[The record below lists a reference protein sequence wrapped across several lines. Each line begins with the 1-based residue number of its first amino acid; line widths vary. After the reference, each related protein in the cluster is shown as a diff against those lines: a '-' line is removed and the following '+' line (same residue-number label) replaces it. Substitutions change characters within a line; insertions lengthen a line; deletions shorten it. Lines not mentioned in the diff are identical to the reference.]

1 MEVNTMPQR
10 KKLPSIP
17 DYINSGKNP
26 QNHFIQKSNPLLSLS
41 ETDMSLAEL
50 KILDVYL
57 DRIDSHDEEKRTVQF
72 EKGEIEEMLGIT
84 RILKPDLEKRLRH
97 LAQTV
102 KIEDESK
109 PKGFK
114 LVSLFEEID
123 AWQDDDGL
131 WQISLTCTN
140 QAREYI
146 FNIDNIGYLR
156 YRLKNIISL
165 TSRYSYVLYLWLEHN
180 RFRHSWEIELNELKN
195 LLRCTADTY
204 NQFYRFNDLIL
215 KRCQKELLE
224 KTDCRFSYTPIKRG
238 RTVKSIRFTVETLP
252 NLEIPIP
259 KQIAID
265 DYWNDHIEFL
275 RNACCLSNDSQ
286 PEFSRA
292 EMKQIYEMIACI
304 PEYKLPPDPTTG
316 TNNIEF
322 RRYHYLSICYA
333 KMNRIEENK
342 HINNRLAY
350 LTKIIREEAGID

>member
-1 MEVNTMPQR
+1 MPQR
-10 KKLPSIP
+10 KKLPPIP
-17 DYINSGKNP
+17 DYTNGGKNP
-26 QNHFIQKSNPLLSLS
+26 GNHFIQKSNPLLSLS
-41 ETDMSLAEL
+41 ETDMTLPEL

-72 EKGEIEEMLGIT
+72 EKGEIEEMLGIS

-123 AWQDDDGL
+123 AWQDNDGL

-140 QAREYI
+140 RAREYI
-146 FNIDNIGYLR
+146 FNIENIGYLR

-180 RFRHSWEIELNELKN
+180 RFRRSWEITLTDLKN

-204 NQFYRFNDLIL
+204 NQFKRFNDLIL
-215 KRCQKELLE
+215 KHCQKEILE
-224 KTDCRFSYTPIKRG
+224 KTDCRFSYIPIKKG
-238 RTVKSIRFTVETLP
+238 RSVKSIRFTVETLP
-252 NLEIPIP
+252 NLELTIP
-259 KQIAID
+259 KQISTDA
-265 DYWNDHIEFL
+265 YGNDHIEFL

-292 EMKQIYEMIACI
+292 EMKQIYEIIVCI
-304 PEYKLPPDPTTG
+304 PEYKLPADPTTG

-333 KMNRIEENK
+333 KMNRIGEKN